1 MTNACHLHR
10 LRWCAHY
17 VLAPG
22 ALASWVKPTILVLLA
37 LSAASD
43 GLGTFTV
50 ARSYLR
56 SARAAQRLEAAMI
69 PSAPGAEHVAS
80 YMATSMTPGLIL
92 DQLRGDGWAL
102 AGIVALGAAAA
113 FGFAAGVVS
122 LFYL

>member
-1 MTNACHLHR
+1 MDLHHLVV
-10 LRWCAHY
+10 AG
-17 VLAPG
+17 AP
-22 ALASWVKPTILVLLA
+22 ASWVKPTILVLLA
-37 LSAASD
+37 LSATSD
-43 GLGTFTV
+43 GLGRFTV

-56 SARAAQRLEAAMI
+56 SSRAAQRLEAAMI
-69 PSAPGAEHVAS
+69 PSAQGAEHVAS

-102 AGIVALGAAAA
+102 AGIIALGLAAA